1 MQSLSSLTVSII
13 PTNSHPP
20 QVHVNGSELT
30 YVENTVLNVLDDVT
44 LTDMDEICDENV
56 IVAAQVEMV
65 TSADDN
71 AQELLEVS

>member
-1 MQSLSSLTVSII
+1 MQSLSSLIVSIV

-20 QVHVNGSELT
+20 QVHLNSSELT
-30 YVENTVLNVLDDVT
+30 YVENTVLNVLNGVT

-56 IVAAQVEMV
+56 IVAAQVQMV

-71 AQELLEVS
+71 AQEVLEVS